1 MRIESALAIF
11 FLFWFLSLFFVLPF
25 QARRGESAHVAGQAE
40 SAPGEFRAA
49 AVAGWTTLVAIV
61 LFGLFYLNFV
71 FGWITID
78 TLDWVN
84 APR

>member
-25 QARRGESAHVAGQAE
+25 HARRGESTQVAGQAE
-40 SAPGEFRAA
+40 SAPGEFRPW

-71 FGWITID
+71 FGWITTD

>member
-25 QARRGESAHVAGQAE
+25 HARRGESAPVAGQAE
-40 SAPGEFRAA
+40 SAPGEFRPL
-49 AVAGWTTLVAIV
+49 AVAGWTTLVAAL
-61 LFGLFYLNFV
+61 LFGLFYLNYS
-71 FGWITID
+71 FGWITTE

-84 APR
+84 RP